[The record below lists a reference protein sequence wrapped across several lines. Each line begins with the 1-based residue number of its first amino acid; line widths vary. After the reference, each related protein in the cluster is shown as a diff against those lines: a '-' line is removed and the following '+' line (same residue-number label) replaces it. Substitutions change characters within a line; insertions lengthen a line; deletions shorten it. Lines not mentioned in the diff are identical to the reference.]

1 MKRTSFWIWMLALL
15 YLQACA
21 TSKPSV
27 MLSEDPEVNAFL
39 EQIQNHLESHDWSK
53 ILDVADPI
61 HFETQVKDLGMA
73 KVQYA
78 AELFGL
84 YMMDNNIQTGE
95 TLTWEDL
102 ERIRSVQLN
111 ELTGSGETFQVSGT
125 VTLSTQEVLNLN
137 FEIVKKSGQYLLT
150 GAVG

>member
-1 MKRTSFWIWMLALL
+1 MKRALFLTWILVLVG
-15 YLQACA
+15 LQACA
-21 TSKPSV
+21 TSQPSV

-39 EQIQNHLESHDWSK
+39 EQIKHHLEANDWSK
-53 ILDVADPI
+53 ILDVADPT
-61 HFETQVKDLGMA
+61 HFETQVQDMGMA

-84 YMMDNNIQTGE
+84 YMVDNSIQTGE

-102 ERIRSVQLN
+102 ERIRTVELN
-111 ELTGSGETFQVSGT
+111 ELTGSGETLQVSGT